1 MVAIRNMSLLSS
13 SKTVSELFGGVRV
26 MIARACND
34 FARYQATRRRE
45 IQGVGM
51 LIAYADKRDL
61 VLLISRM
68 MRS

>member
-26 MIARACND
+26 MIARARND

-45 IQGVGM
+45 IHDVGM
-51 LIAYADKRDL
+51 LIVDGNKRDL

-68 MRS
+68 TRS